1 MIQAITLD
9 SRETLWVRW
18 DEIFLRSGMSRYNV
32 LIVLA
37 WDCWDEVDS
46 EGMKSSISPSF
57 PGSSYSHSL
66 SGSSCMLS
74 TPPGSSYMYSLP
86 GSSSTLSLPVS
97 SYTHSL
103 PDLWLSINEFVRVV
117 FFLVTFLL
125 RLRSTLESIFSQAS
139 SCNSGYDF
147 LSYKLVVDFKKK
159 LTSSYI
165 NSLSTQPILCQLFE
179 LLPGSWRVWIWKIL
193 LAFRHIFNQSSLLI
207 PSSARKA
214 SMCSRIFSV
223 TAGKLFLEFSLEVPG
238 RNGEQWRI
246 N

>member
-9 SRETLWVRW
+9 SRETLSVRW
-18 DEIFLRSGMSRYNV
+18 DKLCLRSGMSQYNV

-57 PGSSYSHSL
+57 PGSSYSHS
-66 SGSSCMLS
+66 SGPSCPLS
-74 TPPGSSYMYSLP
+74 TPPGSSYTYSLP
-86 GSSSTLSLPVS
+86 GSSSTLILPVL

-103 PDLWLSINEFVRVV
+103 PVLWLSINEFVWVV

-193 LAFRHIFNQSSLLI
+193 LAFRLIFNQSSLLI

-214 SMCSRIFSV
+214 SMCNRIFSV